1 MRIGFVSSH
10 EKLLDSPR
18 DINHLEPQ
26 IPKWLLVANKR
37 IDRIEEVCDSS
48 LCDQKLQ
55 LSTL

>member
-1 MRIGFVSSH
+1 MKNGGNMGFK
-10 EKLLDSPR
+10 KLLDSPR

-26 IPKWLLVANKR
+26 IPKWLLVANKK
-37 IDRIEEVCDSS
+37 IDRIQEVCDSP